1 MPESKTQVHTN
12 NQKIKNTTT
21 SLKNS
26 MKFGEELNRENR
38 DGPSEL
44 S

>member
-12 NQKIKNTTT
+12 KNTTT
-21 SLKNS
+21 QLENR
-26 MKFGEELNRENR
+26 MNFGEELNRENR